1 MDCAEVVFSGHAI
14 RRMFER
20 ALGRDAI
27 LETVHTG
34 EVIAEY
40 PDDTPYPSYLLLGF
54 VSGEPVHVV
63 AAREAATPRWFVVPA
78 YRPDPAEWSDDFR
91 SRRP

>member
-20 ALGRDAI
+20 TLGRDAI
-27 LETVHTG
+27 LDVVWGG

-40 PDDTPYPSYLLLGF
+40 PDDRPYPSCWCW
-54 VSGEPVHVV
+54 V
-63 AAREAATPRWFVVPA
+63 
-78 YRPDPAEWSDDFR
+78 
-91 SRRP
+91 